1 MEGFAGLKTI
11 PDLCPVAQIK
21 LMMLLTYR
29 RLWDSD
35 EKRYRHQ
42 EEKKKKKTKKFEF
55 SVCKV
60 SGYQKSIR

>member
-1 MEGFAGLKTI
+1 MEGFPGLKTI

-29 RLWDSD
+29 RLWGSD

-42 EEKKKKKTKKFEF
+42 EEEKKKDEE
-55 SVCKV
+55 VWIQCV
-60 SGYQKSIR
+60 